1 MIQYYELI
9 YIIPVKFAGKEF
21 DKIQDKVKGII
32 QKDGGQIVYEENL
45 GKKKLSYAIKH
56 NTQGFY
62 IINEFD
68 AEADK
73 VKSIN
78 EKIRLTPEVIR
89 YLIFK
94 KKKLTEEDRKKEKEK
109 KERKEKREDKKTTM
123 TDQFDIE
130 KQLEDDSPKT
140 EATAEIEKAEVEKN
154 EQLEPE
160 KQEAKQEVAQEA
172 EVEKTY
178 VSKKKQEN
186 KIKLEDLDEKLDTI
200 INDNLI

>member
-62 IINEFD
+62 IINEFN

-89 YLIFK
+89 HLIFK

-130 KQLEDDSPKT
+130 KQLEDDSSKT
-140 EATAEIEKAEVEKN
+140 EAIAGVEKKEENIEIEI
-154 EQLEPE
+154 Q
-160 KQEAKQEVAQEA
+160 KQENT
-172 EVEKTY
+172 KTQ
-178 VSKKKQEN
+178 KHENTETKKQEN